1 MAAALVICSR
11 MMRIATRGRGME
23 MLLAATPTQC
33 WQLLKRCHAR
43 SRITM
48 NMAGG
53 RVSVGQFRYAS
64 RTADFA
70 SHLRAFA
77 ERQNST

>member
-1 MAAALVICSR
+1 
-11 MMRIATRGRGME
+11 
-23 MLLAATPTQC
+23 
-33 WQLLKRCHAR
+33 
-43 SRITM
+43 M

-77 ERQNST
+77 NSKFHLKTSNQPTGASDGAAKREQRCRQLTGLTEPPKSSICMVTINRPTR

>member
-1 MAAALVICSR
+1 
-11 MMRIATRGRGME
+11 
-23 MLLAATPTQC
+23 
-33 WQLLKRCHAR
+33 
-43 SRITM
+43 M

-77 ERQNST
+77 ERQNSI